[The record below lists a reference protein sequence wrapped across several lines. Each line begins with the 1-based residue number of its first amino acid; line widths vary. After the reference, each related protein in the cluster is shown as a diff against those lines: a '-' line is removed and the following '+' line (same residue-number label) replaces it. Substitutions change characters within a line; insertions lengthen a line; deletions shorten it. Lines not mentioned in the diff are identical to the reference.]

1 MQRDVSCR
9 REFEFLGSTSKA
21 LRKLFR
27 PGISLIALSITAASF
42 TFAPANAL
50 PSPIEIHSVAELS
63 CTSVEITFTSSISKK
78 LTAYYMITAVPD
90 PSVEPP
96 KIIKK
101 IIKAKSTGL
110 ITAEVKNLNPKVDYK
125 FSVAAKTNKAKLI
138 SSEAVEYTSFCN
150 LMDVLSNLPAD
161 WGNPKP
167 ILAMPAFTLSSSSET
182 RTVNTAATGFT
193 INSTGGA
200 IAFSFINFF

>member
-1 MQRDVSCR
+1 
-9 REFEFLGSTSKA
+9 
-21 LRKLFR
+21 
-27 PGISLIALSITAASF
+27 
-42 TFAPANAL
+42 
-50 PSPIEIHSVAELS
+50 
-63 CTSVEITFTSSISKK
+63 
-78 LTAYYMITAVPD
+78 MITAVPD
-90 PSVEPP
+90 PSLEPP

-138 SSEAVEYTSFCN
+138 ISEAVEYTSFCN

-167 ILAMPAFTLSSSSET
+167 ILAMPAFTLSSSSEV
-182 RTVNTAATGFT
+182 R
-193 INSTGGA
+193 
-200 IAFSFINFF
+200 